1 MSELNDNS
9 YRDLQKF
16 ANVRRKELGNLYKP
30 YIDVT
35 DLYGQLI
42 CDICSSLGNI
52 PPSDVQEKVVRDL
65 MADVFDNLCESRNII
80 LTGQLNVAYP
90 VVRRVYESLS
100 LLVLCALD
108 NNTAQKWQAGK
119 QISNSAVRKG
129 LAKHPLGEKEES
141 LRELYKFFSQASHP
155 NRALIPQRYLG
166 EGNEFVLGA
175 IGMPDLVMVT
185 DYCLKHLEL
194 WFWFAAV
201 ISTVFGTKLGSLF
214 SSYRDRYL
222 SVAKDAQE
230 CVEWLRSE
238 FNRLLSEM
246 QRDQVIEGS
255 IKSIEESA

>member
-9 YRDLQKF
+9 YSDLQKF
-16 ANVRRKELGNLYKP
+16 ANRRREELGKLYKP

-65 MADVFDNLCESRNII
+65 MADVFDNLYESRNII

-90 VVRRVYESLS
+90 VARRVYEALS
-100 LLVLCALD
+100 LFVLCALD
-108 NNTAQKWQAGK
+108 KKTAQKWQDGK

-129 LAKHPLGEKEES
+129 LAKHPLGEKEDG

-155 NRALIPQRYLG
+155 NRDLIPERYLG
-166 EGNEFVLGA
+166 ERNQFVLGA

-185 DYCLKHLEL
+185 DYCLKHLSL

-201 ISTVFGTKLGSLF
+201 TSTMLGPKLGSSF
-214 SSYRDRYL
+214 SSYRARYL
-222 SVAKDAQE
+222 SVVKDAQE
-230 CVEWLRSE
+230 CGEWLRGE
-238 FNRLLSEM
+238 FNRLLSEI
-246 QRDQVIEGS
+246 QKDQAGGN
-255 IKSIEESA
+255 

>member
-1 MSELNDNS
+1 MTMSELNANS
-9 YRDLQKF
+9 YSDLQKF
-16 ANVRRKELGNLYKP
+16 ANLRREELGELYKP

-52 PPSDVQEKVVRDL
+52 PPLDVQEKVVRDL
-65 MADVFDNLCESRNII
+65 MADVFDNLYESRNII

-108 NNTAQKWQAGK
+108 KKTAQKWQAGK
-119 QISNSAVRKG
+119 QISNSAVRKA
-129 LAKHPLGEKEES
+129 LAKHPLGEKEDN
-141 LRELYKFFSQASHP
+141 LRESYKFFSQASHP
-155 NRALIPQRYLG
+155 NRDLIPERYLG

-175 IGMPDLVMVT
+175 IGMPELVLVT
-185 DYCLKHLEL
+185 DYCEKHLSL

-201 ISTVFGTKLGSLF
+201 ISTILGQKLGSSF
-214 SSYRDRYL
+214 SSYRSRYL

-230 CVEWLRSE
+230 CGEWLRSE

-246 QRDQVIEGS
+246 QKDHAGGN
-255 IKSIEESA
+255 

>member
-9 YRDLQKF
+9 YSGLQKC
-16 ANVRRKELGNLYKP
+16 ANFRRDELGKLYKP
-30 YIDVT
+30 YIDAT

-52 PPSDVQEKVVRDL
+52 PPSDEQEKVVRDL
-65 MADVFDNLCESRNII
+65 MADVFDNLYESRNII

-100 LLVLCALD
+100 LLALCALD
-108 NNTAQKWQAGK
+108 KKIAQKWQAGK

-129 LAKHPLGEKEES
+129 LAKQPLGEKEDD

-155 NRALIPQRYLG
+155 NRDLIPERYLG

-185 DYCLKHLEL
+185 DYCLKHLSL

-201 ISTVFGTKLGSLF
+201 ISTILGQKLGSSF
-214 SSYRDRYL
+214 SSYRARYL

-230 CVEWLRSE
+230 CGEWLRIE
-238 FNRLLSEM
+238 FNRLLSET
-246 QRDQVIEGS
+246 QKDQAGGN
-255 IKSIEESA
+255 

>member
-1 MSELNDNS
+1 MLELNDNS
-9 YRDLQKF
+9 YNGLQKF
-16 ANVRRKELGNLYKP
+16 ANFRREELGKLYKP

-42 CDICSSLGNI
+42 CGICSFLGNI

-65 MADVFDNLCESRNII
+65 MADVFDNLYESRNII

-100 LLVLCALD
+100 LLALCALD
-108 NNTAQKWQAGK
+108 KKTAQKWQAGK
-119 QISNSAVRKG
+119 QISNSAIRKG
-129 LAKHPLGEKEES
+129 LAKHPLGEKEDD

-155 NRALIPQRYLG
+155 NRVLIPERYLG

-175 IGMPDLVMVT
+175 IGMPDTVMVT
-185 DYCLKHLEL
+185 DYCLKHLSL

-201 ISTVFGTKLGSLF
+201 ISMILGQKLGSSF
-214 SSYRDRYL
+214 SSYRAKYL

-230 CVEWLRSE
+230 CGEWLRSE
-238 FNRLLSEM
+238 LNRLLSEM
-246 QRDQVIEGS
+246 QKDQAVGN
-255 IKSIEESA
+255 